1 MAGFPEDR
9 PGGCEGRGAG
19 VPVPAAAVRHPADSS
34 ADDTRYG
41 RPRTR
46 AGRGPRQGRGV
57 GRAGTPPGAAG

>member
-1 MAGFPEDR
+1 M
-9 PGGCEGRGAG
+9 
-19 VPVPAAAVRHPADSS
+19 RHPADSS